1 MMRLN
6 KFSVTSF
13 LLGAVFTLTVSGV
26 DAALK
31 GSAIFRDVPAG
42 HYADQAIGDAFA
54 AKVITGYDST
64 HVGPDDP
71 VTRGQLM
78 LILSRLRLFPTT
90 NPANPTP
97 LPPPPPPSSSSSVS
111 SSTESS
117 SSVAYT
123 PNGQMR
129 FDSASYNQDEN
140 ASSKL
145 VNIVVVRTG
154 GNQGT
159 VTVQYSF
166 SGGTAVIGN
175 DYTPANGTLTFNN
188 KQTSQKL
195 TLTIADDTVADGNK
209 TILMKLFNP
218 TNGAVLGTPST
229 ATINLIDNETTQTS
243 SSSGAAGSSAS
254 SVASTSTRVALSATV
269 YSTMEN
275 AGTQTITVN
284 RTGVTTGVTAVN
296 YGTADGTAKS
306 GSDYTATSGTL
317 TFAANETSKSFTV
330 SVADNNS
337 VEGNRNFNINL
348 SNPTNGALLDTPGGT
363 APVTIVDNEA
373 ITSGSGSFKFS
384 SANFSVT
391 KSGGRAVITVMHVG
405 GTGPVSVAYATNGGT
420 ALQGTD
426 YTAVTGTLSFAQG
439 ETSKVFFVP
448 VFSTN
453 TAGGKTVNLT
463 LNTPSNG
470 LTFIDP
476 SAATLTINE

>member
-6 KFSVTSF
+6 KFSVVSF
-13 LLGAVFTLTVSGV
+13 IMGAVFTLTVSGV

-78 LILSRLRLFPTT
+78 LILSRLRMFPTT
-90 NPANPTP
+90 NPANPN
-97 LPPPPPPSSSSSVS
+97 PPPPPPPPSSSSVS

-117 SSVAYT
+117 SSVGYT
-123 PNGQMR
+123 PSGQLR

-140 ASSKL
+140 ASSHL

-175 DYTPANGTLTFNN
+175 DYTPLNGTLTFNN

-195 TLTIADDTVADGNK
+195 TLTIADDTIADGNK
-209 TILMKLFNP
+209 TILMKLFNA

-243 SSSGAAGSSAS
+243 SSSGNAGSSAS
-254 SVASTSTRVALSATV
+254 SVASTTTRVALSATV

-275 AGTQTITVN
+275 AGNQTITVN

-296 YGTADGTAKS
+296 YGTANGTAMA
-306 GSDYTATSGTL
+306 GADYTATSGTL
-317 TFAANETSKSFTV
+317 TFAAGETTKTFTI

-337 VEGNRNFNINL
+337 VEGNRNFNVNL
-348 SNPTNGALLDTPGGT
+348 SSPTNGALLDTPGGT

-373 ITSGSGSFKFS
+373 IQSGSGSFKFS

-391 KSGGRAVITVMHVG
+391 KSGGRAAITVMHVG

-448 VFSTN
+448 VFSTS

-463 LNTPSNG
+463 MNTPSNG